1 MSFEIVRHAFVMV
14 FGNLRDSVKVSALP
28 LVLTFL
34 ATFVL
39 PPLFGLSTVDVA
51 SAANL
56 QALIQGHPAGPIAS
70 VVAFFIAALYFF
82 SMSWIAVGWHRFILL
97 EEYPR
102 LVPYLP
108 LRQVLGYLGRSFAIG
123 IVVVAVGIPIGLI
136 GGAAAGPFAAQGGAS
151 VGVLIA
157 LFVIVLM
164 ASILRYVWLRL
175 GIVLPSAAVG
185 SPMPILSGWRISAPI
200 GGTIFTVSLILV
212 TLNLGINLTV
222 PQLLGGIPVVGQL
235 VTLAVSWTTLMVGA
249 SILTTLYGHLVENRD
264 LV

>member
-14 FGNLRDSVKVSALP
+14 FGNLRDSVRVSAMP
-28 LVLTFL
+28 LILTVV
-34 ATFVL
+34 ATFVI
-39 PPLFGLSTVDVA
+39 PRLFGLSTVDLA
-51 SAANL
+51 GAANL
-56 QALIQGHPAGPIAS
+56 QAMIEGHPAGPIAS
-70 VVAFFIAALYFF
+70 VVALLIAALYFF

-102 LVPYLP
+102 LIPSLP
-108 LRQVLGYLGRSFAIG
+108 LRNVLGYLGRSFVIG

-136 GGAAAGPFAAQGGAS
+136 GGAAAGPFAAQGGES

-157 LFVIVLM
+157 LLVIVLM
-164 ASILRYVWLRL
+164 ASILTYFWLRL
-175 GIVLPSAAVG
+175 GVVLPASAVG
-185 SPMPILSGWRISAPI
+185 APMPILSGWRISAPI

-212 TLNLGINLTV
+212 ALNLGINLTI
-222 PQLLGGIPVVGQL
+222 PPLLGGVPVVGQI

-249 SILTTLYGHLVENRD
+249 SILTTLYGHLVEKRD